1 MAHYQSKRID
11 HLGLVAGF
19 CHDLGLIEIV
29 DNTLNSGKE
38 RKVKFGQ
45 LFFSMILNGLGFT
58 GRTLHMYSEYFKDKA
73 IQRLI
78 APDLQA
84 DSLNDDAL
92 GRCLDELFKYGVSEL
107 YQEIAARTV
116 Q

>member
-38 RKVKFGQ
+38 RKVTFGQ

-73 IQRLI
+73 IQRCNR
-78 APDLQA
+78 PNQPVFT
-84 DSLNDDAL
+84 LNSRHTHGKVHFL
-92 GRCLDELFKYGVSEL
+92 KS
-107 YQEIAARTV
+107 
-116 Q
+116 